1 MHPAPLFSAAP
12 LRQPLL
18 RAASVLLLS
27 ALASAHAASDG
38 LYIYGSTQW
47 CAIGGRPYTFTP
59 KVVNP
64 SGRALTFRVVNKPSW
79 ATFNTKTGQLY
90 GTPPAVASF
99 YSNISMSVSDGVST
113 ATAPPFFIRVY
124 PSNTSDRPVISGTPG
139 TKVTASSAYTFQ
151 PTVRDWAAQPLSFS
165 VKNKPAWASFSIA
178 TGRLYGTPTQAQAG
192 TYGNI
197 VISVTNGELASSL
210 PAFGITVTGGTS
222 TGGTSSG
229 SATLAWV
236 APTQNTNGSA
246 LTDYAGIRIYYGTSA
261 ATLSNMVQVP
271 SPGSQYT
278 IANLAAGTWYFAA
291 SAYTTLGTQSALSS
305 VVSKSIP

>member
-1 MHPAPLFSAAP
+1 MHPAPFLSAAP
-12 LRQPLL
+12 LRQLLL
-18 RAASVLLLS
+18 RAVSVLLLG
-27 ALASAHAASDG
+27 AFASAHAASDG
-38 LYIYGSTQW
+38 LYLYGSTQC
-47 CAIGGRPYTFTP
+47 CAIGGRVYTFTP
-59 KVVNP
+59 KVLNP
-64 SGRALTFRVVNKPSW
+64 SGRALTFGIVNKPAW
-79 ATFNTKTGQLY
+79 VTLNTRTGQLS
-90 GTPPAVASF
+90 GKAPAVATL
-99 YSNISMSVSDGVST
+99 YSNISMWVSDGVST
-113 ATAPPFFIRVY
+113 SKAPPFNLRVY
-124 PSNTSDRPVISGTPG
+124 PPNTSDRPGISGTPA
-139 TKVTASSAYTFQ
+139 TKVIAGSAYAFQ
-151 PTVRDWAAQPLSFS
+151 PTARDAYAQPMSFS

-197 VISVTNGELASSL
+197 AISVTNGEAASSL
-210 PAFGITVTGGTS
+210 PAFSITVAGGA
-222 TGGTSSG
+222 SSG

-236 APTQNTNGSA
+236 PPTKNTNGSA

-261 ATLSNMVQVP
+261 ANLSKMVQVP